1 MNNKKNNRRG
11 SSNNA
16 NNNKIKVMI
25 VEDSRIKQ
33 KLLSHIL
40 NSDADIT
47 VADIANSGEEA
58 LLKLEKKRPDIITM
72 DINMPGM
79 DGFETSKKILSKYP
93 IPIVIISTEHNNKN
107 VALMDKTARE
117 SGSLYFLDSP
127 PSPWDPGYEKKAQQ
141 IVRMIKLLSATKMV
155 TRHRN
160 IEKNNNNVIV
170 SSNKN
175 TAESTAYPTR
185 QVNNQK
191 NSNAKI
197 NLIAIGVSTGG
208 PGVLQEITSQ
218 LPKDYPIP
226 ILVVQHISSGF
237 DNLLATHL
245 NNEAPLYVKVAEN
258 EETVRKGVVYLAP
271 GGKDMILT
279 KNNRLITEKIDNN
292 KVLHPSAAEF
302 FQSVAKHYGEHALG
316 IILTGMGADG
326 AKELKLIRDK
336 GGPTIAQSEESC
348 IVFGMPKVAIK
359 LGSAEKVLTTDEIIE
374 TLIEVGRKNLEI

>member
-1 MNNKKNNRRG
+1 MKKNTNNKQKSSKNQTK
-11 SSNNA
+11 
-16 NNNKIKVMI
+16 NKIRVMI

-33 KLLSHIL
+33 KLLTHLL

-47 VADIANSGEEA
+47 VTDIANSGEEA
-58 LLKLEKKRPDIITM
+58 LLKLEKNKPHIITM

-79 DGFETSKKILSKYP
+79 DGFETSKKILSKYS
-93 IPIVIISTEHNNKN
+93 IPIVIISAQRNDKNKT
-107 VALMDKTARE
+107 LITKTARE

-127 PSPWDPGYEKKAQQ
+127 PSPWDPEYKKKSQQ
-141 IVRMIKLLSATKMV
+141 ILRMVKLLSATKMV

-160 IEKNNNNVIV
+160 IEKNSKNDIV

-175 TAESTAYPTR
+175 TASPTCK
-185 QVNNQK
+185 VNNQK

-226 ILVVQHISSGF
+226 ILVIQHISPGF
-237 DNLLATHL
+237 DSILATHL
-245 NNEAPLYVKVAEN
+245 NNEVPIHVKVAEN
-258 EETVRKGVVYLAP
+258 GEKINKGVVYLAP
-271 GGKDMILT
+271 GEKDMIVT
-279 KNNRLITEKIDNN
+279 NNNRLLTDRIDNN
-292 KVLHPSAAEF
+292 KILHPSAAEF
-302 FQSVAKHYGEHALG
+302 FQSVAEHYGEHALG

-359 LGSAEKVLTTDEIIE
+359 LGSAEKILTTEEIIK
-374 TLIEVGRKNLEI
+374 TLIEVGKKVEEER